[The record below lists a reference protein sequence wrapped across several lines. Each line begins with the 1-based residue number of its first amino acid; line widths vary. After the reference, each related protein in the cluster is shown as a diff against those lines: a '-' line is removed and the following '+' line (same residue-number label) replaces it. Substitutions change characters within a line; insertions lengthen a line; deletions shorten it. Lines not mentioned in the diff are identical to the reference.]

1 MKSKIYFTVTVLI
14 IAFVSLANADTIT
27 IEPCDDM
34 YTDVEHPTTPPTT
47 TQLWVAE
54 CPPPPNHFERIM
66 IQFDLSE
73 LENATIEDATLHLYR
88 FFSCPQTGTT
98 ATSFYAITQE
108 WDEETWNPHTHIQY
122 NSYVWTSFNFSGP
135 GGPSGMWFAVDI
147 TSLVQEWANGGI
159 ENYGFVIRALSGNKF
174 SKFYSKEY
182 SNPNL
187 HPYLVV
193 NYTPVS
199 ISDNLIQE
207 TIINL
212 QNYPN
217 PFNPSGAGHSPET
230 TISFELNTENTEDT
244 EIVIYN
250 IKGQQIKKYSIF
262 NNQSSIVW
270 DGTDEN
276 NQPVTS
282 GIYFYRIKT
291 GNSVKTNKMILL
303 R

>member
-1 MKSKIYFTVTVLI
+1 M
-14 IAFVSLANADTIT
+14 
-27 IEPCDDM
+27 
-34 YTDVEHPTTPPTT
+34 
-47 TQLWVAE
+47 
-54 CPPPPNHFERIM
+54 
-66 IQFDLSE
+66 
-73 LENATIEDATLHLYR
+73 
-88 FFSCPQTGTT
+88 
-98 ATSFYAITQE
+98 
-108 WDEETWNPHTHIQY
+108 
-122 NSYVWTSFNFSGP
+122 
-135 GGPSGMWFAVDI
+135 
-147 TSLVQEWANGGI
+147 